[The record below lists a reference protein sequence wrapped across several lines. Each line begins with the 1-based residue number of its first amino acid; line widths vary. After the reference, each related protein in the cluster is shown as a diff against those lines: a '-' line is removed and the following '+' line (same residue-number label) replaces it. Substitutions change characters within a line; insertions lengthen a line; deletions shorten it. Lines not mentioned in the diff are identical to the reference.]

1 MQDISLLSFSFH
13 IHLLRLDC
21 PYALMI
27 AGTGLTLSL
36 VSGALSHLV
45 PLKSGLPNPPAGTS
59 SLNNPLTP
67 SSPSTPPTFSPLNLL
82 LRILLTASWEIPNL
96 RERKAREKRSG
107 SRVCRARRPAMA
119 ENVSFLVGCH
129 GPRGLCATASDK
141 LEVCGVRCGGG
152 GAGVDGGGGGVCTGC
167 GGGRSKGRYLAFF
180 VLGAFGWASTTLASS
195 SFDALFPN
203 TSLLPLLELSENL
216 SFGGSCLQDP
226 TEDELKPRET
236 PGHSKHTVL
245 CNLDPS
251 DDEAARHEAIVN
263 EVFLGRCMK
272 RMYVEILNGEDEEW
286 RFCIPLFFFLLSF
299 FFYDDFRRY

>member
-1 MQDISLLSFSFH
+1 MGIAMQDISLLSFSFH

-27 AGTGLTLSL
+27 AGTGLTLWL

-45 PLKSGLPNPPAGTS
+45 PLKSGFPNPPAGAS

-129 GPRGLCATASDK
+129 GPRDLCATASDK
-141 LEVCGVRCGGG
+141 LEVCGVRC
-152 GAGVDGGGGGVCTGC
+152 GGGVCTGC

-180 VLGAFGWASTTLASS
+180 VLGAFGWASTTWIFS
-195 SFDALFPN
+195 SFDTLFPN

-216 SFGGSCLQDP
+216 SFGGSCLQDS

-236 PGHSKHTVL
+236 PGHIKHTIL

-251 DDEAARHEAIVN
+251 EDEAARHEAIVN
-263 EVFLGRCMK
+263 GFFWGRCMK
-272 RMYVEILNGEDEEW
+272 RISVEILNGEDEEW
-286 RFCIPLFFFLLSF
+286 RFCIRLFFFAF
-299 FFYDDFRRY
+299 IFFYDDFRRY